1 MQEQDTDDE
10 VLSEPTVTSGVGHWL
25 QEARKD
31 KDLTAEAVA
40 QALHLDI
47 EIIQAL
53 ESESFD
59 TLGAPV
65 FAKGHLR
72 AVANYLG
79 LDVDEAARRFHDC
92 SGLAEDS
99 QPELIVSYHS
109 KPPKDRQWVIGVV
122 LLVLLV
128 LVGALGWALWSLRA
142 DSDDGS
148 VVDSIGEAQSPTPL
162 SELEDVT
169 AADIA
174 ASDTVASS
182 DTDFAARLAAAEA
195 RAQVASPTTIAPEPV
210 TATPAA
216 VPQSSRPAATSGSV
230 ELRFSESCWYEV
242 RDVNGTRVA
251 YGTARPGLVRRLE
264 GQRPLN
270 VVLGVADAVSITV
283 DGSEFVITP
292 AMRRGRTARFEIP

>member
-59 TLGAPV
+59 ALGAPV

-79 LDVDEAARRFHDC
+79 LNADEAARRFHDS

-109 KPPKDRQWVIGVV
+109 KPPKDRRWIIGVV
-122 LLVLLV
+122 LLVLFV

-142 DSDDGS
+142 DTDDGS
-148 VVDSIGEAQSPTPL
+148 TLDTADEVQSSTPL
-162 SELEDVT
+162 SKPEEP
-169 AADIA
+169 AADAA
-174 ASDTVASS
+174 ASDRVASS
-182 DTDFAARLAAAEA
+182 DSDFAARLAAAEA
-195 RAQVASPTTIAPEPV
+195 QAEVASPTTTEPEPV
-210 TATPAA
+210 TATPTA
-216 VPQSSRPAATSGSV
+216 VPQSSRPVATSGSV

-242 RDVNGTRVA
+242 RDANGTRVA
-251 YGTARPGLVRRLE
+251 YGTAQPGLVRRLD